1 MKKLHVLC
9 SIVIV
14 ALLALSA
21 CQTRGTET
29 ETVTAFGHTTT
40 ITTIVTEISWLDIS
54 TYNEFW
60 GGITTDVGEEFAI
73 ALHRSPRL
81 GLNWYE
87 TYDENLLVLLAS
99 DFKEYSTSSGNVEGD
114 QYFIFKALNQGS
126 TEITFVYSHSF
137 PEAQVIEEK
146 IFEVEIR

>member
-40 ITTIVTEISWLDIS
+40 ITTIVEEISWLDIP

-60 GGITTDVGEEFAI
+60 GEITTDVGEEFAI
-73 ALHRSPRL
+73 ALPRSPRL
-81 GLNWYE
+81 GLNWFE
-87 TYDENLLVLLAS
+87 TYDENLLVLLES
-99 DFKEYSTSSGNVEGD
+99 DFKAYATSPMGTSGD
-114 QYFIFKALNQGS
+114 QYFIFRALNQGS

-137 PEAQVIEEK
+137 PEADVIDEK
-146 IFEVEIR
+146 TFIIDIQ